1 MPIRTLPPQLI
12 NQIAAGEVVERPAS
26 AVKELVENAFDAQ
39 ASRVDIDVEQGG
51 LRLFRVRDNGI
62 GIARDELA
70 LALSR
75 HATSKIA
82 SLDDLEN
89 VSTMGFRG
97 EALPSISSVSR
108 LTLTSRQRDAAEA
121 WQVSTDGAETDFNIR
136 PAAHPAGSTVEVRDI
151 FYNTPARR
159 KFLRSEKTEFQHIE
173 TLIRRMALARL
184 DVGMSLSH
192 NQRSILQLKP
202 TQSQSDIDQRWTALL
217 GGDFLEQSLPVDFSA
232 AGLRLHGWVGLPTF
246 SRSQADH
253 QFFYVN
259 GRLVRD
265 KLVSV
270 AIRQAYQDVL
280 YQGRQSVYVLYL
292 ELDPT
297 GVDVNA
303 HPTKMEVRF
312 RESRMVHDFLFRG
325 LHRVLGGTR
334 AGVGIPVSSVDMSPY
349 GSVPANPSVAVA
361 DRSSP
366 PATADSPAPA
376 KSGSPA
382 AYRQTALPLNVA
394 ELMQNYGALITERA
408 GAGPA
413 PVLPESDQASH
424 PLGFA
429 LAHLHGALILAEN
442 AQGLILVD
450 AHAAHERVTYEKL
463 KQQQRAAGSI
473 PSQPLL
479 LPIRLNLSEA
489 EAELAVEHAESLAA
503 AGIELGRIG
512 PDTLLIRALPALVCQ
527 GDGEQLVRD
536 VLSDL
541 NTHGHSRRVEETLNE
556 MLATMACHGSVR
568 ANRKLSVPEMNAL
581 LREMEATERIGQ
593 CNHGRPT
600 WVQLTLGVL
609 NGLFMRGR

>member
-51 LRLFRVRDNGI
+51 LRLFRVRDNGM

-108 LTLTSRQRDAAEA
+108 LTLTSRQRDAADA
-121 WQVSTDGAETDFNIR
+121 WQVSTDGAETEFDIR

-184 DVGMSLSH
+184 DVGLSLSH

-202 TQSQSDIDQRWTALL
+202 TQSQSDIDQRLTALL

-259 GRLVRD
+259 GRLVKD

-325 LHRVLGGTR
+325 LHRVLGGAR
-334 AGVGIPVSSVDMSPY
+334 AGLGIPVSSVDESPFK
-349 GSVPANPSVAVA
+349 SVPANPSLTVA
-361 DRSSP
+361 DSP
-366 PATADSPAPA
+366 GSHATADSPALA
-376 KSGSPA
+376 KPGSPA

-394 ELMQNYGALITERA
+394 ELMQNYGSLITERA
-408 GAGPA
+408 SAGPA
-413 PVLPESDQASH
+413 SVSTQADPASH

-429 LAHLHGALILAEN
+429 LAHLHGAFILAEN

-463 KQQQRAAGSI
+463 KQQQQAGSI

-541 NTHGHSRRVEETLNE
+541 NTHGQSRRVEETLNE

-568 ANRKLSVPEMNAL
+568 ANRKLSVTEMNAL
-581 LREMEATERIGQ
+581 LREMEATERSGQ

-600 WVQLTLGVL
+600 WVQLTLGDL